1 MKKTLTVLTG
11 AGISAESGLK
21 TFRDSDGLWENYDVM
36 DVASI
41 DGWHRNP
48 EMVLEFYN
56 QRRRQLADV
65 QPNRAHTFLAELEEH
80 FDVYIVTQNVDDLHE
95 RAGSTKVLHLHGELT
110 KVRSLR
116 DETLVTD
123 IGYGSIVMGQT
134 GADGLQL
141 RPHIVW
147 FGEPVPLIAE
157 AERLV
162 RKADAFAVVGSSLA
176 VYPAAGLAT
185 VVRPEAKAFL
195 IDPNDVR
202 TRLPGNF
209 TVIKEAATTGVEKM
223 RQALRSTVRV

>member
-1 MKKTLTVLTG
+1 
-11 AGISAESGLK
+11 
-21 TFRDSDGLWENYDVM
+21 
-36 DVASI
+36 
-41 DGWHRNP
+41 
-48 EMVLEFYN
+48 LEFYN

-65 QPNRAHTFLAELEEH
+65 QPNRAHTVLAELEEH

-123 IGYGSIVMGQT
+123 IGYGSIVMGQA

-223 RQALRSTVRV
+223 RQALRGTVRV